1 VNWKRALIEHDIK
14 LQNVKQML
22 QDASNMHT
30 STQEIQMMLDGLQE
44 QNQQLMADKAA
55 IEDSKQQNI
64 VALAT
69 QIKSLEQQLIAA
81 NMEIADVQS

>member
-1 VNWKRALIEHDIK
+1 
-14 LQNVKQML
+14 ML

-44 QNQQLMADKAA
+44 QNQWLLADKAA

-69 QIKSLEQQLIAA
+69 QIKSLEQQLIDA
-81 NMEIADVQS
+81 NMEIANVQS

>member
-1 VNWKRALIEHDIK
+1 
-14 LQNVKQML
+14 ML
-22 QDASNMHT
+22 N
-30 STQEIQMMLDGLQE
+30 GLQE
-44 QNQQLMADKAA
+44 QNQQLIAEKAA

>member
-1 VNWKRALIEHDIK
+1 
-14 LQNVKQML
+14 ML

-30 STQEIQMMLDGLQE
+30 STEEIQMMLDGLQE

-55 IEDSKQQNI
+55 IEDSKQQKI
-64 VALAT
+64 VELAT